1 MVPPSSRC
9 ALVQWRAGSSRERN
23 LWKSD
28 AFRHKSPSPP
38 LRCSAP
44 VNRVQTKNQW
54 ACDPWGWTC
63 PGLVPLSL
71 HGHGADGREAGL
83 SRERCCAEQP
93 LLTGSGLLLHHGPT
107 LVSVGLFQSQAED
120 LLQRNARRGGKFV
133 CFWRQEWGCSCCP
146 RQFGS
151 DFIFFSCRVRGT
163 NCTGIVVNWS
173 RSPELFL
180 NVKLQQGFP
189 PPPLTSNMTS
199 LSGTKERSVSSR
211 SRKYGVGYSSEW
223 GGHTSVICNVMS
235 DIKSIASSTR
245 WCAVH
250 LAGSLISVS
259 FLRHPWMWSFITDPR
274 PVLTDRVVHASPL
287 SFVFTARTPAC
298 VYYDPLRTEHTHL
311 CLWRPPPIKNHIR
324 PTLGSTVQPLIA
336 YL

>member
-1 MVPPSSRC
+1 MAERQGWAGRGAAQSSLCWQGAVCCSTTAR
-9 ALVQWRAGSSRERN
+9 LSS
-23 LWKSD
+23 
-28 AFRHKSPSPP
+28 
-38 LRCSAP
+38 
-44 VNRVQTKNQW
+44 
-54 ACDPWGWTC
+54 PWGSCKVRRRIYSKET
-63 PGLVPLSL
+63 
-71 HGHGADGREAGL
+71 HAGGGNL
-83 SRERCCAEQP
+83 CVFEDKSEDVAAVHVNLEV
-93 LLTGSGLLLHHGPT
+93 T
-107 LVSVGLFQSQAED
+107 L
-120 LLQRNARRGGKFV
+120 
-133 CFWRQEWGCSCCP
+133 
-146 RQFGS
+146 
-151 DFIFFSCRVRGT
+151 FIFFSCRVRGT

-189 PPPLTSNMTS
+189 PLPLTSNMTS

-311 CLWRPPPIKNHIR
+311 CLWRPPPIINHIR